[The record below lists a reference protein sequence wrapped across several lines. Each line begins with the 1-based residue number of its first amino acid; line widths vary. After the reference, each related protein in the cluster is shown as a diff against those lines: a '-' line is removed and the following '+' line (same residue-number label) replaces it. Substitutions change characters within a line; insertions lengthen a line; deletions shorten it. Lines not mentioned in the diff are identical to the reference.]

1 MKSTTLI
8 NIGFGN
14 AVVAE
19 RVIAVITPMSASGK
33 RLREEAKENNMLI
46 DATHGR
52 KTRAI
57 IIMDSNHVILS
68 AMQPETIANRLKQV
82 KSKHVFSNYLSTIRC
97 RKNNVN

>member
-1 MKSTTLI
+1 MKTTLI

-14 AVVAE
+14 AVAAG

-33 RLREEAKENNMLI
+33 RIREDAKGNSILI

-68 AMQPETIANRLKQV
+68 AMNPETLMNRLTDE
-82 KSKHVFSNYLSTIRC
+82 SEE
-97 RKNNVN
+97 

>member
-1 MKSTTLI
+1 MKTTLI

-19 RVIAVITPMSASGK
+19 RVVVVITPASASGK
-33 RLREEAKENNMLI
+33 RLREEAKENNLLI

-57 IIMDSNHVILS
+57 IVMDSNHIILS
-68 AMQPETIANRLKQV
+68 AMQPETIANRLM
-82 KSKHVFSNYLSTIRC
+82 NLEGD
-97 RKNNVN
+97 

>member
-1 MKSTTLI
+1 METNLI

-19 RVIAVITPMSASGK
+19 RVIAVITPQSASGK
-33 RLREEAKENNMLI
+33 RIREEARENSLLI

-57 IIMDSNHVILS
+57 IVMDSNHVVLS
-68 AMQPETIANRLKQV
+68 AMQPETLAGRLT
-82 KSKHVFSNYLSTIRC
+82 SNAG
-97 RKNNVN
+97 

>member
-1 MKSTTLI
+1 MRTSLI

-19 RVIAVITPMSASGK
+19 RVIAVITPLSASGK
-33 RLREEAKENNMLI
+33 RIREEAKENNLLI
-46 DATHGR
+46 DTTHGR

-68 AMQPETIANRLKQV
+68 AIQAETISQRFVTGFEFKEDKKKAKGD
-82 KSKHVFSNYLSTIRC
+82 K
-97 RKNNVN
+97 

>member
-1 MKSTTLI
+1 MKDTAMKTSLI

-14 AVVAE
+14 AVTAQ
-19 RVIAVITPMSASGK
+19 RVIAVITPQSASGK
-33 RLREEAKENNMLI
+33 RIREEAKGNNLLI

-68 AMQPETIANRLKQV
+68 AMQPETLANRLSSDEQ
-82 KSKHVFSNYLSTIRC
+82 
-97 RKNNVN
+97 

>member
-1 MKSTTLI
+1 MKTSLI

-19 RVIAVITPMSASGK
+19 RVIAVITPLSASGK
-33 RLREEAKENNMLI
+33 RIRDEAKENMLLI
-46 DATHGR
+46 DTTHGR

-68 AMQPETIANRLKQV
+68 AMQPETIANRLK
-82 KSKHVFSNYLSTIRC
+82 NAEG
-97 RKNNVN
+97 

>member
-1 MKSTTLI
+1 MNATLV

-19 RVIAVITPMSASGK
+19 RVIAVITPASASGK
-33 RLREEAKENNMLI
+33 RLREDAKDNNTLI

-57 IIMDSNHVILS
+57 LIMDSNHVVLS
-68 AMQPETIANRLKQV
+68 AMQPETIANRLM
-82 KSKHVFSNYLSTIRC
+82 
-97 RKNNVN
+97 NNATE

>member
-1 MKSTTLI
+1 MKTSLI

-14 AVVAE
+14 AVSSG

-33 RLREEAKENNMLI
+33 RIREEAKENNILI

-68 AMQPETIANRLKQV
+68 AMNPETLANRL
-82 KSKHVFSNYLSTIRC
+82 HEGDEE
-97 RKNNVN
+97 

>member
-1 MKSTTLI
+1 MKATLI

-19 RVIAVITPMSASGK
+19 RIIAVITPISASGK
-33 RLREEAKENNMLI
+33 RIREEAKENDVLI

-68 AMQPETIANRLKQV
+68 AMQPETIANRLANHEN
-82 KSKHVFSNYLSTIRC
+82 SEE
-97 RKNNVN
+97 

>member
-1 MKSTTLI
+1 MKTTLI

-19 RVIAVITPMSASGK
+19 RVIVVITPASASGK
-33 RLREEAKENNMLI
+33 RLREEAKDNNLLI

-57 IIMDSNHVILS
+57 IVMDSNHVILS
-68 AMQPETIANRLKQV
+68 AMQPETIANRLM
-82 KSKHVFSNYLSTIRC
+82 NIEGA
-97 RKNNVN
+97 